1 MIANRDG
8 QKVVKSVTEKI
19 VEFAVENGV
28 MYLME
33 NEDEPVAMK
42 EFVPVTGTRASSAKR
57 LGPVQIGLFAARD

>member
-1 MIANRDG
+1 
-8 QKVVKSVTEKI
+8 
-19 VEFAVENGV
+19 

-57 LGPVQIGLFAARD
+57 LGPVQIGLFAAGD